1 MQHFDN
7 YGGNIVSCIQRCHI
21 FPFATTA
28 YVHNCKKC
36 KSTTALLLHTNIRSV
51 CVFFKINSR
60 LVAGMAFVVLVTIF
74 VVFEIMT
81 YQQYWTYSYT
91 GKLSCANGGRHKTGK
106 KEHVCQNKY
115 VDIFE
120 NICTTNAITG
130 LHHFGCCCLLKALH
144 KQYGSTICY
153 TTTWAASFFRV

>member
-1 MQHFDN
+1 
-7 YGGNIVSCIQRCHI
+7 
-21 FPFATTA
+21 
-28 YVHNCKKC
+28 
-36 KSTTALLLHTNIRSV
+36 
-51 CVFFKINSR
+51 
-60 LVAGMAFVVLVTIF
+60 MAFVVIVVAGVGVGVGVGMVVVVVLVAVVVMPMAVPKAMVLVTIF